1 MTIAHHP
8 GLENLMSCSAGSMP
22 EAFAAVMASHIGMC
36 PVCRMELVLM
46 HDIGVELFSSL
57 APSPLAGKIPIM
69 AMRRAEGETGSDTA
83 PARSPDGL
91 TEGGMPVILTP
102 YAGNDLCKV
111 AWRRLAP
118 GVQHFPIALSA
129 GAKGG
134 SLRLLKIAP
143 GKAIPA
149 HGHRGSELTLVLGGS
164 FRDETGLYGVGD
176 VADHFDETEHQPVAD
191 PEGGCV
197 CLVASEKK
205 FRFKS
210 MMARLFQAFARF

>member
-22 EAFAAVMASHIGMC
+22 EPFAAVMASHIGMC

-46 HDIGVELFSSL
+46 HDIGVELFRSL
-57 APSPLAGKIPIM
+57 PPSPLAGKVPIM
-69 AMRRAEGETGSDTA
+69 ALHRSEAEIGGNAVPS
-83 PARSPDGL
+83 RGPDGL
-91 TEGGMPVILTP
+91 TAGGMPIVLAP
-102 YAGNDLCKV
+102 YAGDDLCKV
-111 AWRRLAP
+111 GWRRLAP

-129 GAKGG
+129 GAKG

-143 GKAIPA
+143 GRAVPA
-149 HGHRGSELTLVLGGS
+149 HGHRGSELTLVLRGS

-210 MMARLFQAFARF
+210 VMARLFQPFTGL